1 MIPKETVAKIL
12 ETAEIVDVVSDFI
25 SLKKR
30 GANYLGLCPFHNEKG
45 PSFTVSPAKGIYKC
59 FGCGKAGAPVNF
71 IMEHEGLTYPEA
83 LRFLAKKYS
92 IKIEEV
98 EQTADQIKEQ
108 NAKESMMLLSA
119 YAQQQFTKNL
129 WEEEEGKRIGLSY
142 FKERGFSKQTIERF
156 QLGYSLESR
165 KAFSDKALAN
175 GYLME
180 YLTIPL
186 ISI

>member
-1 MIPKETVAKIL
+1 MIPKDTVAKIL
-12 ETAEIVDVVSDFI
+12 ETAEIVDVISDFI

-59 FGCGKAGAPVNF
+59 FGCGKSGAPVNF

-98 EQTADQIKEQ
+98 EKTADQIKEQ
-108 NAKESMMLLSA
+108 NGEA
-119 YAQQQFTKNL
+119 
-129 WEEEEGKRIGLSY
+129 G
-142 FKERGFSKQTIERF
+142 
-156 QLGYSLESR
+156 SL
-165 KAFSDKALAN
+165 
-175 GYLME
+175 
-180 YLTIPL
+180 
-186 ISI
+186 